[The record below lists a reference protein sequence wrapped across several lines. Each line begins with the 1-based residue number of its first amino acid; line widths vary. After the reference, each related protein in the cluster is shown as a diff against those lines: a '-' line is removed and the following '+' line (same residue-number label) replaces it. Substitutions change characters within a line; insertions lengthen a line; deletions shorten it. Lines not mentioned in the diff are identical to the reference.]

1 MKAEC
6 FMENIIQ
13 EVKDG
18 FEDINKLSSILNYD
32 YSFDP
37 PASYEE
43 ISDWEKDYNVRI
55 PDMYKSWLMLT
66 KYARIMGGEFE
77 LFFPE
82 ISKHYENAV
91 LIGSIGCSKELLFSS
106 DTGEIY
112 SIEDEIDEYEDF
124 LDEYEATIKELE
136 EIISQN
142 NSPEYKQ
149 RLKNI
154 SEYQKQLKA
163 LKY

>member
-77 LFFPE
+77 LF
-82 ISKHYENAV
+82 
-91 LIGSIGCSKELLFSS
+91 
-106 DTGEIY
+106 
-112 SIEDEIDEYEDF
+112 
-124 LDEYEATIKELE
+124 
-136 EIISQN
+136 
-142 NSPEYKQ
+142 
-149 RLKNI
+149 
-154 SEYQKQLKA
+154 
-163 LKY
+163 